1 MAASVS
7 PKFSWLTPEVE
18 SFSAD
23 LVQVGGCVISLRGW
37 FSQLWLV
44 FVLLRVDALG
54 DGCRIW
60 EFRMANPNFEVI
72 SKYQVIVRLKA
83 IFEN

>member
-23 LVQVGGCVISLRGW
+23 LVQVGGCVIS
-37 FSQLWLV
+37 F
-44 FVLLRVDALG
+44 A
-54 DGCRIW
+54 
-60 EFRMANPNFEVI
+60 RMI
-72 SKYQVIVRLKA
+72 
-83 IFEN
+83 